1 MMNLK
6 LGNAISTVPCS
17 LFPAILVMKIR
28 NAEPKDLAVIVE
40 IYNASIPS
48 RIANGDLELIS
59 VDSRI
64 SWYQEHSPDS
74 RPILVVEIDNKV
86 IGWLSFQS
94 FYDKPA
100 YNATVKISIY
110 VAPEY
115 KGQGIGKKLLSE
127 AIDRSPQLGIKTLL
141 GFICAHNIPSLNLFD
156 KFGFQRWGYL
166 PKVADLDETRR
177 DLVIVG
183 LHLEEVKNK
192 DKSK

>member
-1 MMNLK
+1 
-6 LGNAISTVPCS
+6 
-17 LFPAILVMKIR
+17 MKIR
-28 NAEPKDLAVIVE
+28 NAEAKDLAVIVE

-48 RIANGDLELIS
+48 RIATGDLELIS

-64 SWYQEHSPDS
+64 SWYQEHSRDS

-94 FYDKPA
+94 FYGRPA
-100 YNATVKISIY
+100 YKATVEISIY

-141 GFICAHNIPSLNLFD
+141 GFIFAHNIPSLSLFD

-166 PKVADLDETRR
+166 PKVADLDGTKQ

-183 LHLEEVKNK
+183 LHINEEK
-192 DKSK
+192 